1 MCGLNLLFILLCKL
15 LCLGGG
21 VSRRER
27 DGVHYCHIPVQCWV
41 LSLALFNCYMS
52 TLNSLTVVC
61 LFVFSS
67 MCRRVLID
75 TGEPATPEYIGC
87 LKQALSEFNISIQD
101 ILVTHWHYDH
111 SGGIP
116 DICKNIPNGRPEI
129 SDIVENVTYVAR
141 KNFYRVFLCKSAGLF
156 FWNLHINYM

>member
-1 MCGLNLLFILLCKL
+1 
-15 LCLGGG
+15 
-21 VSRRER
+21 
-27 DGVHYCHIPVQCWV
+27 
-41 LSLALFNCYMS
+41 
-52 TLNSLTVVC
+52 
-61 LFVFSS
+61 

-87 LKQALSEFNISIQD
+87 LKQALSEFSISIQD

-141 KNFYRVFLCKSAGLF
+141 KNFYRVLLCKSAGLF